1 MDAVEIARQLARRF
15 HDDAVAQG
23 QDPSDPLAFAL
34 AVASMRGIK
43 AASCAPGSAVLRG
56 TRATL
61 VPEEPIIYYE
71 EAPTSFEQAFLV
83 SHEIGHA
90 ELGDALIVSLD
101 EADDPEQLALDF
113 DPARSSEPPR
123 TGFDRVV
130 DYGRR
135 QRREVQ
141 MDLFARELLM
151 PRHWLRRLHLDD
163 GDTAETIAGRLRAP
177 YEVVAQQMLDAL
189 LLPTPTMED
198 GAKPPSTEPHDFNGK
213 QKSASTHL
221 GVPFLLEA
229 GPGTGK
235 TATLVERVRFLL
247 AQNVDPRRILV
258 LTFSNKAAGEI
269 IDRIARIDRAA
280 AAAMWVG
287 TFHAFGLDLM
297 RRFSD
302 AFGVSANPRL
312 LDRVDA
318 VALLEDEFAR
328 LELSHYKDTYDPS
341 KVIMDLLGGISRAKD
356 EVVDAD
362 RYRELAGEM
371 KARVPAGADA
381 TAAEKALEV
390 AVVYR
395 LYEDIKSKKGCVDFG
410 DLVMRPVQVL
420 ESNSAVRDE
429 LRSKYDHVL
438 VDEYQ
443 DVNRS
448 SVRLISAI
456 TGDGTNLW
464 AVGDARQSIYRF
476 RGASSFNMS
485 RFESHDFAGG
495 KRDHLE
501 INYRSFQEI
510 LDTAS
515 AFAKGMAVKGHGETL
530 SAERGKGS
538 VRPTL
543 SKVGLQEDQ
552 AVAIADAVEALRKSG
567 VAYRDQAVLCTGN
580 DKVAEY
586 AAALERLDVP
596 VLYLGN
602 LFDRT
607 DVKNLLALAT
617 LLTDGRATGLLR
629 TACMPEFSM
638 PLEDVMTVMAFARE
652 HEAEPGA
659 WRPDVDSIAG
669 LSEEGRD
676 ALRRLAAALDG
687 FDGMANAWEV
697 LARVLLDRST
707 IAASIARSSA
717 MPDRNSGIAMWVLLN
732 FLRAKTFGSGPPIRR
747 SLDRIRRIVRLFD
760 DRDLRQL
767 PAAAQSLDAVKL
779 MTVHGSKGLEFRAVH
794 FPGINAGAIPRA
806 YRQDGCLPPDGM
818 IEGAHNEP
826 DAEERLSH
834 DAEQECLFY
843 VALTRAKDRLM
854 LYAATRDRGNR
865 RRNPSAFVQR
875 LGEKLDVGDAVLS
888 RALPPD
894 PASEPI
900 GVVVVGPIR
909 LSPASIAQ
917 LDKCR
922 RKTLYT
928 DLLEVGGRRV
938 PTPFT
943 RMHDAIRETMKAIV
957 KNDVRDS
964 TRHEA
969 LLDEALAR
977 QKLDQHGYAS
987 DYRALALSMIEAL
1000 TRSRARRTAQPPA
1013 PLVATMGSDEIHMRP
1028 DDVLVDNNGRRTLR
1042 RINTGK
1048 KRSLETE
1055 AQAFWWVARQ
1065 TDPSADV
1072 EFVFLADDDTQPGV
1086 FDVKQMGKIEEKI
1099 GKHLSVV
1106 RDGDFPPERSA
1117 YTCPNCPAFFVC
1129 GPLPKGTL
1137 KKDAMRFP
1145 V

>member
-1 MDAVEIARQLARRF
+1 MDAVEIARRLAARF

-23 QDPSDPLAFAL
+23 HDPNDPLAFAL

-43 AASCAPGSAVLRG
+43 AAACALGSAVLRG

-71 EAPTSFEQAFLV
+71 EAPTPFERAFLV

-90 ELGDALIVSLD
+90 ELGDALVVSPDVD
-101 EADDPEQLALDF
+101 EEPEQLALDF

-151 PRHWLRRLHLDD
+151 PCHWLRRLHLDD
-163 GDTAETIAGRLRAP
+163 GDTAESIAGRLHAP

-189 LLPTPTMED
+189 LLPAPGIENPASD
-198 GAKPPSTEPHDFNGK
+198 EVSEINKK
-213 QKSASTHL
+213 QEAASTHL
-221 GVPFLLEA
+221 GAPFLLEA
-229 GPGTGK
+229 GPGSGK

-247 AQNVDPRRILV
+247 SQNVDPRRILV
-258 LTFSNKAAGEI
+258 LTFSNKAAGEV
-269 IDRIARIDRAA
+269 IDRIARTDRAA

-297 RRFSD
+297 RRFSG

-318 VALLEDEFAR
+318 VSLLEDEFAR
-328 LELSHYKDTYDPS
+328 LALTHYKDTYDPS
-341 KVIMDLLGGISRAKD
+341 KVIMDILAGISRAKD

-362 RYRELAGEM
+362 RYRELADEM
-371 KARVPAGADA
+371 RARVPAGTDA
-381 TAAEKALEV
+381 TAAEKALEI
-390 AVVYR
+390 ATVYR
-395 LYEDIKSKKGCVDFG
+395 LYEDVKRAKGCVDFG

-420 ESNSAVRDE
+420 ESNPAVRDE
-429 LRSKYDHVL
+429 LRSKYDYVL

-448 SVRLISAI
+448 SVRLLCAL
-456 TGDGTNLW
+456 TDNGTNLW

-485 RFESHDFAGG
+485 RFGSDDFPGA

-501 INYRSFQEI
+501 TNYRSFQEI
-510 LDTAS
+510 LDAAA
-515 AFAKGMAVKGHGETL
+515 AFANDMAVTGYAGTL
-530 SAERGKGS
+530 DAKRGSGS

-543 SKVGLQEDQ
+543 KKVRLQEDQ
-552 AVAIADAVEALRKSG
+552 AVAIADTVEALRKNG

-586 AAALERLDVP
+586 AAALERLGVP

-602 LFDRT
+602 LFDRA
-607 DVKNLLALAT
+607 DVKNLLALTT
-617 LLTDGRATGLLR
+617 LLIDGRATGLLR
-629 TACMPEFSM
+629 TACMPEFAM

-652 HEAEPGA
+652 REAEPGA
-659 WRPDVDSIAG
+659 WRQDVENIAG
-669 LSEEGRD
+669 LSEGGR
-676 ALRRLAAALDG
+676 ASLRRLASALDG
-687 FDGMANAWEV
+687 FDGTANAWDV
-697 LARVLLDRST
+697 LARVMLDRST
-707 IAASIARSSA
+707 IAASVSRSSA

-732 FLRAKTFGSGPPIRR
+732 FLRSKTVGKGPPIRR
-747 SLDRIRRIVRLFD
+747 TLDRIRRIVRLFD

-794 FPGINAGAIPRA
+794 FPGINADAMPRA
-806 YRQDGCLPPDGM
+806 YRRDGCLPPEGM
-818 IEGAHNEP
+818 VEGAHGEA

-854 LYAATRDRGNR
+854 LYAATHNR
-865 RRNPSAFVQR
+865 ANSKRPPSRFVER
-875 LGEKLDVGDAVLS
+875 LGEKIDVGDAVLS

-894 PASEPI
+894 PASALV
-900 GVVVVGPIR
+900 GVVLGGPVR
-909 LSPASIAQ
+909 LSPTSIAQ

-922 RKTLYT
+922 RKMLYT
-928 DLLEVGGRRV
+928 ELLEVGGKRV

-943 RMHDAIRETMKAIV
+943 RMHDAIRDTMKAIV
-957 KNDVRDS
+957 KDDVRD
-964 TRHEA
+964 TVRQEA
-969 LLDEALAR
+969 LLDEALAK
-977 QKLDQHGYAS
+977 QNLDAHGYAS
-987 DYRALALSMIEAL
+987 DYRALALSMIATL
-1000 TRSRARRTAQPPA
+1000 TRSRTGRTAEPPS
-1013 PLVATMGSDEIHMRP
+1013 TMMASLGSDEIHIRP
-1028 DDVLVDNNGRRTLR
+1028 DDVLVGADGRRTLR
-1042 RINTGK
+1042 RISTGK
-1048 KRSLETE
+1048 KRKLETE

-1065 TDPSADV
+1065 ADPSAAV
-1072 EFVFLADDDTQPGV
+1072 EFMFLADDDIQAGV
-1086 FDVKQMGKIEEKI
+1086 FKAEQMSKTADKI

-1106 RDGDFPPERSA
+1106 RDGDFPPDRSA
-1117 YTCPNCPAFFVC
+1117 FTCPNCPAFFVC
-1129 GPLPKGTL
+1129 GPLPKGSL